1 MSKYTNEIKIT
12 IINDILNNLI
22 SFSEAQKLLG
32 HIKIDTTMHYA
43 MVN

>member
-22 SFSEAQKLLG
+22 SFNEASRKYIG
-32 HIKIDTTMHYA
+32 
-43 MVN
+43 